1 MLSATH
7 DAGAGALGSRA
18 KHEKPTKQDQAEAG
32 SRATSE
38 GGANERRASLRSS
51 QSTRP
56 TQKCPKHTT
65 NLDALPWLVHCCR
78 EVTGCELPRHKG
90 LRAADVRPQ
99 LSKCPFATG
108 PETTVDRG
116 QPMFTRLAPSNG
128 IRRIHHHN
136 EREDGTRRVSTW
148 LQGGT
153 KPRRADLQSD
163 LARVH
168 R

>member
-1 MLSATH
+1 MTQGQARS
-7 DAGAGALGSRA
+7 GAERSTRSQPS
-18 KHEKPTKQDQAEAG
+18 KTKPRQG

-153 KPRRADLQSD
+153 KRRRADLQSD